1 MPTYAEI
8 IEQDFE
14 ILETAASELD
24 AASDGFEDV
33 AANYRSEVA
42 SLPGHEE
49 LWVGESAGA
58 ASFQFSATEQELDA
72 AKAEARALA
81 AVIRDGKAELVRLR
95 GALEAVVADIRA
107 EGFEVNGEG
116 RVLLDPE
123 WANDTE
129 YERLTR
135 DRGVRQGEVD
145 RAVEAVGQADDSLHL
160 ALTQF
165 MEANDGRRAGIFN
178 GAAED
183 TADEVL
189 AARAHELGGRLAAGE
204 ELSADERAEL
214 VRLLELEA
222 DDPEFARELLDGL
235 GGAGFVDLAA
245 QVGGQVVGGEGDTRR
260 DFVALQDH
268 MRTLLATGTDVPS
281 LEPGSM
287 EHGQWA
293 RTEQGLL
300 YGRFMAE
307 LDEAGRAEYR
317 VDGLTGQDVR
327 GYQLLTS
334 LMSSGEA
341 DYSQRLLHD
350 LADNIRAAEDPSM
363 GGDPDF
369 WLQGSDEAG
378 VDGLDDTDLEWFTVD
393 PMDTMLGIMGD
404 QPPIATSYLD
414 PSGGNGRLE
423 YLIDERDWSHMNM
436 FVTPTQAVDVP
447 TGQDGFGAA
456 LQAATTGVPAGE
468 RPVELRLTSGGGA
481 ITEMVFDKFSANE
494 AALIA
499 DGGQFQSLRPELAR
513 MTAAYMGDFQAQLSG
528 LEILPEAE
536 GRVELGDRDA
546 VAAFLGQLGRDQEA
560 HGIITGAQQAYTTLA
575 VDSAMTIELPS
586 DVGREEAVS
595 QAVAPGAQMAGVMS
609 EARANAVFEQGIA
622 GDQEHNDRVGMIQDW
637 TGVVLDQAV
646 GAVSARYEVAGAV
659 VEWGV
664 GELSDA
670 IFSTLERDNSDQAAE
685 DARDGYM
692 ADYDSAMA
700 SASNAVTVAA
710 GERYGEDS
718 QMPRLFRNTVEMA
731 TRDNFGRMIDW
742 QPPEGSQ
749 Q

>member
-24 AASDGFEDV
+24 AASDGFEEV
-33 AANYRSEVA
+33 AVNYRSEVA

-135 DRGVRQGEVD
+135 DRGIRQGEVD

-165 MEANDGRRAGIFN
+165 METNDGRRAGIFN

-235 GGAGFVDLAA
+235 GGGGFVDLAA

-268 MRTLLATGTDVPS
+268 MRTLLATGTAVPS

-293 RTEQGLL
+293 RTEQGLF
-300 YGRFMAE
+300 YTQFMAE
-307 LDEAGRAEYR
+307 LDEAGRAEHR
-317 VDGLTGQDVR
+317 VEGLTGQDVR

-468 RPVELRLTSGGGA
+468 RPVELRLTEGGGA

-528 LEILPEAE
+528 LEILPQSEKP
-536 GRVELGDRDA
+536 VELGERSDI
-546 VAAFLGQLGRDQEA
+546 VSFLGQLGRDQEA
-560 HGIITGAQQAYTTLA
+560 HGIITGAQQAFTAVSVDRALA
-575 VDSAMTIELPS
+575 TELPE
-586 DVGREEAVS
+586 GIGQEEAVV
-595 QAVAPGAQMAGVMS
+595 QAVAPGAQMAGIMS

-622 GDQEHNDRVGMIQDW
+622 GDEEHNARMGLIQDW
-637 TGVVLDQAV
+637 TGVVLDEVV
-646 GAVSARYEVAGAV
+646 GVASERYPV
-659 VEWGV
+659 VGPAIEWGV

-670 IFSTLERDNSDQAAE
+670 IFSTLERDNSERAAA
-685 DARDGYM
+685 DAGAGYL
-692 ADYDSAMA
+692 ADYESAVF
-700 SASNAVTVAA
+700 SAGNAVEVAA
-710 GERYGEDS
+710 VGRYGEDS
-718 QMPRLFRNTVEMA
+718 DAPRVLRNAAEMEIMEF
-731 TRDNFGRMIDW
+731 FGLRIEWDH
-742 QPPEGSQ
+742 PDLEK
-749 Q
+749 